1 MITGEGAFDSQTAT
15 GKVVGTLCDLV
26 EEHNSQAVVAIAAG
40 AFNAEVPKMAG
51 VDPIAVTLSDST
63 DVREQLIQAG
73 REIAVAYLNIS
84 TIQG

>member
-1 MITGEGAFDSQTAT
+1 
-15 GKVVGTLCDLV
+15 
-26 EEHNSQAVVAIAAG
+26 
-40 AFNAEVPKMAG
+40 MAG